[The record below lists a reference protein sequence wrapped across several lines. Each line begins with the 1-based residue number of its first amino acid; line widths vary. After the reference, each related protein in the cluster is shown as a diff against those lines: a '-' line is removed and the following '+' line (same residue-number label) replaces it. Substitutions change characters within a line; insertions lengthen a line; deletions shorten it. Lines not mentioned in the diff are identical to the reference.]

1 MSVWELA
8 SRQHGVMTRD
18 QLLGLG
24 LTRRAIEHRLRNG
37 RLHRLPQQKHCWRGI
52 YLVGRPDLTRRGV
65 WMAAV
70 LAAGPGALLSHRSAA
85 ALWAIRTE
93 PNQAEIEVTV
103 PATGR
108 RPPGLRV
115 HRRGSLGEADR
126 VVHQGIPV
134 TTPVRTMIDLGT
146 CLTAPQLEAAV
157 NEADKLDLI
166 DPETLRTA
174 LENRPGLPGAAGLRR
189 VLDRRTFVLTESELE
204 RRFLPLVR
212 RARLP
217 RPQTGVR
224 VNGFKID
231 FYWPELGLVVETDG
245 LRYHRTP
252 AQQARDRERDQAHTA
267 AGLTPLRFTHAQVAF
282 ESDRVVATLTAV
294 AARLSKQGG
303 ARTRT
308 EF

>member
-1 MSVWELA
+1 MTVWELA
-8 SRQHGVMTRD
+8 SRQHGVVTRA

-37 RLHRLPQQKHCWRGI
+37 RLHRLPQQKHRWRGI

-85 ALWAIRTE
+85 ALWAIRTH

-103 PATGR
+103 PPTGR

-115 HRRGSLGEADR
+115 HRRGSIGGADR

-134 TTPVRTMIDLGT
+134 TAPVRTLIDLGT
-146 CLTAPQLEAAV
+146 CLTAPELETAV
-157 NEADKLDLI
+157 NEADKLDLV

-174 LENRPGLPGAAGLRR
+174 LDSRPRRPGAAGLRR
-189 VLDRRTFVLTESELE
+189 VLDRRTFVLTDSELE

-212 RARLP
+212 RARLL
-217 RPQTGVR
+217 RPLTGVR
-224 VNGFKID
+224 VNGFKVD

-252 AQQARDRERDQAHTA
+252 AQQAMDRERDQAHTA
-267 AGLTPLRFTHAQVAF
+267 AGLTPLRFTYAQVAF
-282 ESDRVVATLTAV
+282 EPIRVVATLTAV
-294 AARLSKQGG
+294 ADRLRKQGG
-303 ARTRT
+303 SRT
-308 EF
+308 